1 MRRQAATRATQ
12 DAMNVLAGL
21 GFSREIPVQRWFR
34 DIRLWTFAPASDE
47 MCRNFLGERWLGLPR
62 SY

>member
-1 MRRQAATRATQ
+1 MSSAEAASSRA
-12 DAMNVLAGL
+12 LAG
-21 GFSREIPVQRWFR
+21 SSIREGNLSPLSLSIS
-34 DIRLWTFAPASDE
+34 APASDE